1 MSHTPERR
9 RSLRAAGSVLAISLL
24 SPAAFGADNP
34 GAHQHGHSQLQ
45 VAVEGDRLD
54 LIFTSPAQNLAGFE
68 RDARTPEEEA
78 RLETIRKWLETNP
91 LIDTASASCSV
102 IDAVARQS
110 GSDGDQQH
118 QEHHHDHDDHKDEG
132 HREYEISQQLNC
144 QDLTAEDRFNAVVM
158 AQFPGIEVLSVQW
171 VSEEGQGSVRL
182 EGSQTGFSL
191 QR

>member
-91 LIDTASASCSV
+91 LIDTV
-102 IDAVARQS
+102 IDAVARQP

-118 QEHHHDHDDHKDEG
+118 HGHHHDHDDHKDEG
-132 HREYEISQQLNC
+132 HREYEVSQQLNC
-144 QDLTAEDRFNAVVM
+144 QELTADGRFNAAVM